1 MANFIELPDLKAS
14 EIAQI
19 MIFKNLW
26 RFLPNKSIVSGLW
39 LRTYAN
45 TPLWQNCL
53 IHVLNPVKWRYFR
66 FYYKNIVL
74 VTPGER
80 GLLMQGTEEERIQY
94 ALEIEERTR
103 AEQTAD
109 WNKIK
114 ALETELKAEYK
125 RYFPSTKGM
134 YLNYQYSLK
143 EQSDIIGKLNKR
155 FIDNLK

>member
-1 MANFIELPDLKAS
+1 MGNIIEIENLKNS

-26 RFLPNKSIVSGLW
+26 RFLPNKSCISGLW

-45 TPLWQNCL
+45 TPLWSNCFL
-53 IHVLNPVKWRYFR
+53 HVLNPVKWRYFR
-66 FYYKNIVL
+66 FYYRNIVL

-94 ALEIEERTR
+94 ALEIEEKTR
-103 AEQTAD
+103 GEKTAE
-109 WNKIK
+109 WGKIK
-114 ALETELKAEYK
+114 TLESELKSEYR

-134 YLNYQYSLK
+134 FLNYQYSLK
-143 EQSDIIGKLNKR
+143 EQSEIIGKLNKK